1 MKSIFLSIVAILQ
14 IQCLAAQI
22 KYSPQVE
29 AQIQQVENH
38 LAGRIQIAGQPLY
51 NIGDRMAHYNVK
63 GLSLA
68 VVHNYEIVWAK
79 GYGWAD
85 EAGKRPVTPETLFE
99 PGSISKTFN
108 ALGILKLVQDNKLKL
123 NADINSYLKS
133 WKFPYDSLAQG
144 KKITL
149 ADLLSHTAGL
159 SVHGFGGYNRFG
171 KIPTLPQI
179 LDGKGPTN
187 SSPVRS
193 EFAPG
198 LRYQYSGGG
207 TTISQLILQ
216 EKTKQPY
223 DEWMRAN
230 VLLPLGME
238 NSYFAQPPKA
248 AQMPLVAT
256 GYRENGSEVD
266 DKFHVYPEQGAA
278 GLWTTPTDICKYI
291 IETQRAYEGKSAKL
305 LNQQMT
311 QLRLTPYQNDDAAL
325 GVFIED
331 REGVKYFQHGAGN
344 EGFRGFYYGSLEGG
358 DGVAVFVNSDNGDIM
373 FELMNS
379 VASVYNWKSFY
390 TPLVKEEVEVSEAYL
405 QPCIGVY
412 LVEDQFVTIVKK
424 ADGYYLSQGGASKM
438 HFSSPDDF
446 FNLESLTEKHLLH
459 DASGNVT
466 GFARKAK
473 GMQLADAVKIQNPD
487 TLNGNADRFNA
498 IGWHLLGNSE
508 FAQAERY
515 LQRGAVLYP
524 TNLFVLGNLA
534 HSLLF
539 QGKYADAMAL
549 YKTYMGQNLQG
560 EMSWE
565 GMILEDFGYFAGKG
579 LETASMQK
587 VLDELKLK
595 TPEGFGKH

>member
-1 MKSIFLSIVAILQ
+1 MKKALLCVLVAFQFLAARAQTKYSPEVL
-14 IQCLAAQI
+14 AQI
-22 KYSPQVE
+22 KK
-29 AQIQQVENH
+29 VENS
-38 LAGRIQIAGQPLY
+38 LAGQIQIAGQPPY
-51 NIGDRMAHYNVK
+51 NLADRMAHYKVK
-63 GLSLA
+63 GLSVA

-85 EAGKRPVTPETLFE
+85 EAEKRPVTPETLFE

-123 NADINSYLKS
+123 DVDINSYLKS

-159 SVHGFGGYNRFG
+159 SVHGFRGYNRFG

-187 SSPVRS
+187 SAPVRS

-216 EKTKQPY
+216 SKTKQPY
-223 DEWMRAN
+223 DEWMRTN
-230 VLLPLGME
+230 ILLPLGME
-238 NSYFAQPPKA
+238 NSHYAQPPSA
-248 AQMPLVAT
+248 AQMPMVAT
-256 GYRENGSEVD
+256 GYREDGSEVD
-266 DKFHVYPEQGAA
+266 GKFHVYPEQAAA

-291 IETQRAYEGKSAKL
+291 IETQLAYDGKSAKL

-311 QLRLTPYQNDDAAL
+311 QLRLTPYHNDDAAL
-325 GVFIED
+325 GVFIENRD
-331 REGVKYFQHGAGN
+331 GVKYFQHGAGN

-358 DGVAVFVNSDNGDIM
+358 NGVAVFVNSDNGDIM
-373 FELMNS
+373 VELMNS
-379 VASVYNWKSFY
+379 VASVYNWKGFY
-390 TPLVKEEVEVSEAYL
+390 TPLVKAEVEVSDAYL
-405 QPCIGVY
+405 QRCRGVY
-412 LVEDQFVTIVKK
+412 LIEDQFVNIVKK
-424 ADGYYLSQGGASKM
+424 TDGYYLSQDGASKM

-446 FNLESLTEKHLLH
+446 FNLESPTEKHLLH

-466 GFARKAK
+466 GFTRKAK
-473 GMQLADAVKIQNPD
+473 GRLLAEAVKVQNPD
-487 TLNGNADRFNA
+487 TLTGDADLFNS
-498 IGWHLLGNSE
+498 IGWDLLGNNE

-515 LQRGAVLYP
+515 LQRGATLHP
-524 TNLFVLGNLA
+524 KNLFVQGNLA

-539 QGKYADAMAL
+539 QGKHDDAVAL
-549 YKTYMGQNLQG
+549 YKTYMGQNIQG
-560 EMSWE
+560 QMSWE
-565 GMILEDFGYFAGKG
+565 GMILEDFGYFSGKG
-579 LETASMQK
+579 LEIAPMQK
-587 VLDELKLK
+587 VLDELKIK
-595 TPEGFGKH
+595 APEGFGKP